1 MILPTTH
8 NNGIVFMWTYFDWL
22 YYIMKIYIKQFIETN
37 DASWYAFHLTVL
49 ENTMTSELW
58 KTELSEYLQVELFI
72 QQIEHPPFC
81 KSENMAVNKK
91 WNEGSKNSHKDHH
104 SIREMTFKASSQS
117 RLALLCGNDG
127 KKMRLRT
134 RQTCVWIQVPPIKA
148 VQIWIIHTSWQNYL
162 QFHISEILENKI
174 YPSFLWCQ
182 NLISRTI
189 CRTIWSKL
197 MWVPIYSI

>member
-8 NNGIVFMWTYFDWL
+8 NNDIVFMWTYFDQL
-22 YYIMKIYIKQFIETN
+22 YYIMKTDIKQFIETN
-37 DASWYAFHLTVL
+37 DASCHAFHLTML
-49 ENTMTSELW
+49 ENTMTSEELW
-58 KTELSEYLQVELFI
+58 KKELSEYLRVESFI
-72 QQIEHPPFC
+72 QQICTEHPPFC

-104 SIREMTFKASSQS
+104 SIREMTLKASSQS

-134 RQTCVWIQVPPIKA
+134 RQTCVWIQIPPITA

-162 QFHISEILENKI
+162 QFHISELLEN
-174 YPSFLWCQ
+174 
-182 NLISRTI
+182 
-189 CRTIWSKL
+189 
-197 MWVPIYSI
+197 